1 MYLELLNESSSQQ
14 GLGRNLSSDIFLQFS
29 LQFSNHK
36 KTARN
41 CQKREK
47 TLPRSGKIP
56 PSFHLV
62 KIEIEYSPVSFRS
75 LLYGPPGLGKTTLAH
90 VVANHAGYNVVE
102 INASDDREYSSNKI
116 LYVKMELIYLAS
128 IFSINFKTDENCIFD
143 SLSVDHWDLTEKLT
157 IFFDFLGSLAA
168 FKIRLDAATQMT
180 SVNNK
185 DKRPNCLVI
194 DEIDGAPSPTITYLV
209 SLLTGKAKKK
219 SKKGKDSNAAFLQ
232 RLV

>member
-1 MYLELLNESSSQQ
+1 MNY
-14 GLGRNLSSDIFLQFS
+14 
-29 LQFSNHK
+29 
-36 KTARN
+36 
-41 CQKREK
+41 
-47 TLPRSGKIP
+47 
-56 PSFHLV
+56 
-62 KIEIEYSPVSFRS
+62 S
-75 LLYGPPGLGKTTLAH
+75 LL
-90 VVANHAGYNVVE
+90 
-102 INASDDREYSSNKI
+102 S
-116 LYVKMELIYLAS
+116 YLAQS
-128 IFSINFKTDENCIFD
+128 Q
-143 SLSVDHWDLTEKLT
+143 SLVISLYHKNLISDLLSLDHWDLTEKLT

-232 RLV
+232 RLVWPQFRSLKVLKLCFLPITSCFDSNVLIWLWLNLVLTKLRPILRKCYIFSVASWMNIYLIY

>member
-1 MYLELLNESSSQQ
+1 M
-14 GLGRNLSSDIFLQFS
+14 
-29 LQFSNHK
+29 
-36 KTARN
+36 
-41 CQKREK
+41 
-47 TLPRSGKIP
+47 
-56 PSFHLV
+56 
-62 KIEIEYSPVSFRS
+62 
-75 LLYGPPGLGKTTLAH
+75 YGPPGLGKTTLAH

-128 IFSINFKTDENCIFD
+128 IFSINFKTDENLIFD

-219 SKKGKDSNAAFLQ
+219 SKKGKDSNATFLQ

>member
-1 MYLELLNESSSQQ
+1 M
-14 GLGRNLSSDIFLQFS
+14 
-29 LQFSNHK
+29 
-36 KTARN
+36 
-41 CQKREK
+41 
-47 TLPRSGKIP
+47 
-56 PSFHLV
+56 
-62 KIEIEYSPVSFRS
+62 
-75 LLYGPPGLGKTTLAH
+75 YGPPGLGKTTLAH

-102 INASDDREYSSNKI
+102 INASDDREYSANKI
-116 LYVKMELIYLAS
+116 IYVKMELKLETEIFPPLHFTIYLAS
-128 IFSINFKTDENCIFD
+128 IFSINFKTDENFIFD

-219 SKKGKDSNAAFLQ
+219 SKKGKDSSAAFLQ

>member
-1 MYLELLNESSSQQ
+1 M
-14 GLGRNLSSDIFLQFS
+14 
-29 LQFSNHK
+29 
-36 KTARN
+36 
-41 CQKREK
+41 
-47 TLPRSGKIP
+47 
-56 PSFHLV
+56 
-62 KIEIEYSPVSFRS
+62 
-75 LLYGPPGLGKTTLAH
+75 
-90 VVANHAGYNVVE
+90 
-102 INASDDREYSSNKI
+102 
-116 LYVKMELIYLAS
+116 IYLAS
-128 IFSINFKTDENCIFD
+128 ILSINFKTDGNFIFD
-143 SLSVDHWDLTEKLT
+143 SLSVDHWDLTEKLA
-157 IFFDFLGSLAA
+157 IFFLGSLAA

>member
-1 MYLELLNESSSQQ
+1 M
-14 GLGRNLSSDIFLQFS
+14 
-29 LQFSNHK
+29 
-36 KTARN
+36 
-41 CQKREK
+41 
-47 TLPRSGKIP
+47 
-56 PSFHLV
+56 
-62 KIEIEYSPVSFRS
+62 
-75 LLYGPPGLGKTTLAH
+75 YGPPGLGKTTLAH

-128 IFSINFKTDENCIFD
+128 IFSINFKTDENLIFD

>member
-1 MYLELLNESSSQQ
+1 M
-14 GLGRNLSSDIFLQFS
+14 
-29 LQFSNHK
+29 
-36 KTARN
+36 
-41 CQKREK
+41 
-47 TLPRSGKIP
+47 
-56 PSFHLV
+56 
-62 KIEIEYSPVSFRS
+62 
-75 LLYGPPGLGKTTLAH
+75 YGPPGLGKTTLAH

-128 IFSINFKTDENCIFD
+128 IFSINFKTDENFIFD
-143 SLSVDHWDLTEKLT
+143 LLSVDHWDLTEKLT